1 MNLLLK
7 FKINILLNCS
17 RFDKNSQNLRNFLV
31 PEKQKADC
39 VICLSITELPEKL
52 SSRPTDN

>member
-17 RFDKNSQNLRNFLV
+17 RFDKNSQNFLV
-31 PEKQKADC
+31 LEKQKADC